1 MDQECLEV
9 QLNELDTLM
18 SMFSCDSELT
28 LDDPSVVADMRT
40 SLGEVLRSKDGHRC
54 EGQAG
59 ERSPR
64 QHGQIGF
71 TIKLQTENEHTIE
84 MIFRLPLTYPKSAP
98 DVSIRISVLSR
109 HNHQLYNEKLQA
121 FIRELR
127 PEEPVIYEI
136 IQWIKET
143 SDSFIEEYNNS
154 CSVTVKPPN
163 IPSASMGTLE
173 FSRLWIYSHHIYN
186 KVKRKSIVDL
196 ANDLGLT
203 GFSVPG
209 KPGIICVEG
218 NQRNSEDFWQKIR
231 SMQWKKISLIH
242 REDLTADD
250 STKFEELRAFHDFEE
265 KHFDPR
271 TGKGR
276 EVHMDLG
283 LLFQF
288 LQERGFSDIFQMYF
302 GIKGRE
308 SEQDNC

>member
-1 MDQECLEV
+1 
-9 QLNELDTLM
+9 
-18 SMFSCDSELT
+18 
-28 LDDPSVVADMRT
+28 
-40 SLGEVLRSKDGHRC
+40 
-54 EGQAG
+54 
-59 ERSPR
+59 
-64 QHGQIGF
+64 
-71 TIKLQTENEHTIE
+71 

-98 DVSIRISVLSR
+98 DVSIRTSVLSR
-109 HNHQLYNEKLQA
+109 HNHQLYNEKLQS

-136 IQWIKET
+136 IQWIKDT
-143 SDSFIEEYNNS
+143 SGCFIEEISNS
-154 CSVTVKPPN
+154 CSTSVKPSN
-163 IPSASMGTLE
+163 MSSASTGKPA

-218 NQRNSEDFWQKIR
+218 NQKNSEDFWHRIR

-242 REDLTADD
+242 REDRTADD
-250 STKFEELRAFHDFEE
+250 ATKFEELRAFRNFEE

-271 TGKGR
+271 SGKGR

-288 LQERGFSDIFQMYF
+288 LQGKGFSDIFQMYF

-308 SEQDNC
+308 SEQDNTCH